1 MSKYDEEEL
10 SGWDVAFSQ
19 ALAEELEKRGIG
31 TLSFEEMPDDLYD
44 EAKAAA
50 LEVVGP
56 KPKDE

>member
-1 MSKYDEEEL
+1 MSKYDDEEL

-19 ALAEELEKRGIG
+19 ALAEELEARGVG
-31 TLSFEEMPDDLYD
+31 SLSIEEVPDDLYD

-56 KPKDE
+56 KPEDE